1 MKKLQKP
8 LDNHPNTGYNP
19 PMSKQHFND
28 EYDFTNDDG
37 HPTLDDYVHIPQEWL
52 DEEEDYW
59 SGQELDPSDEDNY
72 DDPQPADEWQ
82 DDGEDEDMG
91 LEYDGYNDPD
101 NY

>member
-1 MKKLQKP
+1 
-8 LDNHPNTGYNP
+8 
-19 PMSKQHFND
+19 MSKPHFND

-37 HPTLDDYVHIPQEWL
+37 YPTDGYSTLDDYVDIPQEWL
-52 DEEEDYW
+52 DEEEAYW
-59 SGQELDPSDEDNY
+59 SEDTLDPGDEDNY

-82 DDGEDEDMG
+82 DEGEDEDMG

>member
-1 MKKLQKP
+1 
-8 LDNHPNTGYNP
+8 
-19 PMSKQHFND
+19 MSKQHFND

-37 HPTLDDYVHIPQEWL
+37 YPTDGYSTLDDCVDIPQEWL

-59 SGQELDPSDEDNY
+59 SGQELDPADPDNY

-82 DDGEDEDMG
+82 DEGEDEDTG
-91 LEYDGYNDPD
+91 LDYDRYNDAE